1 MSSPAFAISEY
12 PTIIMNTTTVS
23 QSCPAHRPPL
33 TGTITPS
40 VSKWCRNVIS
50 RWIQRAQHREWDKGV
65 DIDMGNKNLAK
76 FPGNEGDDVAG
87 EERDERAMLDI
98 AEVVAE
104 VVEEFDVYKGVW
116 KEWNDADIV
125 IDSAKF
131 DDASFYSDDSPSRDS
146 SDEEDEAPK
155 VDVEERVRLF
165 WCCDD
170 STSSDDEVVKVS
182 DKSKCSEPEY
192 LDSFDTSSGEVFI
205 PSVVEEVNIFE
216 GLFDDFNDSN
226 VGVDSPEI
234 VEGSFYSY
242 HSSSWD
248 SSWDS
253 EDGAAGDG
261 KSYDLDWLYPV
272 VEQIYD
278 MYLEL

>member
-1 MSSPAFAISEY
+1 
-12 PTIIMNTTTVS
+12 
-23 QSCPAHRPPL
+23 
-33 TGTITPS
+33 
-40 VSKWCRNVIS
+40 
-50 RWIQRAQHREWDKGV
+50 
-65 DIDMGNKNLAK
+65 MGNKSLTWFLDK
-76 FPGNEGDDVAG
+76 ERKGGV
-87 EERDERAMLDI
+87 EEEWDENAMLDI

-104 VVEEFDVYKGVW
+104 VVEELDVYKGAW
-116 KEWNDADIV
+116 KEWNEADIV

-131 DDASFYSDDSPSRDS
+131 DDTSFYSDDSASWDS
-146 SDEEDEAPK
+146 SDDEDNAPK
-155 VDVEERVRLF
+155 VDVEERVGF
-165 WCCDD
+165 SWCCDD
-170 STSSDDEVVKVS
+170 STSSEDVDKVS
-182 DKSKCSEPEY
+182 DKSRSSELEY
-192 LDSFDTSSGEVFI
+192 LVSWESFADDTSSGEVFI

-226 VGVDSPEI
+226 LPVDAPEI

-261 KSYDLDWLYPV
+261 IGNTYDLDWLYPV

>member
-1 MSSPAFAISEY
+1 
-12 PTIIMNTTTVS
+12 
-23 QSCPAHRPPL
+23 
-33 TGTITPS
+33 
-40 VSKWCRNVIS
+40 
-50 RWIQRAQHREWDKGV
+50 
-65 DIDMGNKNLAK
+65 

-87 EERDERAMLDI
+87 EEWDERAMLDI
-98 AEVVAE
+98 AHVVAE

-131 DDASFYSDDSPSRDS
+131 DDVSFYSDDSASWDS
-146 SDEEDEAPK
+146 SDDEDEAPK

-165 WCCDD
+165 SCCDD

-182 DKSKCSEPEY
+182 DKSKSSEPES
-192 LDSFDTSSGEVFI
+192 LDSFADDTSSGDAGEVFI

-216 GLFDDFNDSN
+216 ASIPSD
-226 VGVDSPEI
+226 
-234 VEGSFYSY
+234 

>member
-1 MSSPAFAISEY
+1 
-12 PTIIMNTTTVS
+12 
-23 QSCPAHRPPL
+23 
-33 TGTITPS
+33 
-40 VSKWCRNVIS
+40 
-50 RWIQRAQHREWDKGV
+50 
-65 DIDMGNKNLAK
+65 MGNKNLTR
-76 FPGNEGDDVAG
+76 FLDNERKGAVEEEWDEEEWDDN
-87 EERDERAMLDI
+87 AMLDI
-98 AEVVAE
+98 AEVV
-104 VVEEFDVYKGVW
+104 EELDVYKGAW
-116 KEWNDADIV
+116 KEWNEADII

-131 DDASFYSDDSPSRDS
+131 DDASFYSDDSASWDS
-146 SDEEDEAPK
+146 SDEAK
-155 VDVEERVRLF
+155 VEMEERATLS

-170 STSSDDEVVKVS
+170 STSSEAVKVS
-182 DKSKCSEPEY
+182 DKSRSSEPGY
-192 LDSFDTSSGEVFI
+192 LESWESFADDTSSGEVFI

-226 VGVDSPEI
+226 VPVDAPEI

-261 KSYDLDWLYPV
+261 IGNTYDLDWLYPV

>member
-1 MSSPAFAISEY
+1 
-12 PTIIMNTTTVS
+12 
-23 QSCPAHRPPL
+23 
-33 TGTITPS
+33 
-40 VSKWCRNVIS
+40 
-50 RWIQRAQHREWDKGV
+50 
-65 DIDMGNKNLAK
+65 MGNKNLTRFLDK
-76 FPGNEGDDVAG
+76 ERKGVV
-87 EERDERAMLDI
+87 EEEWDENVMLDI
-98 AEVVAE
+98 AEVV
-104 VVEEFDVYKGVW
+104 EELDVYKGAW
-116 KEWNDADIV
+116 KEWNEADIV

-131 DDASFYSDDSPSRDS
+131 DDASFYSDDSASWDS
-146 SDEEDEAPK
+146 SDDEDKAPK
-155 VDVEERVRLF
+155 VDVEERARLS

-170 STSSDDEVVKVS
+170 STSSEDADKAEKVS
-182 DKSKCSEPEY
+182 DKSECSEPEY
-192 LDSFDTSSGEVFI
+192 LETWESFADDTCSGEVFI

-226 VGVDSPEI
+226 LPVDAPEI

-261 KSYDLDWLYPV
+261 IGNTYDLDWLYPV

>member
-1 MSSPAFAISEY
+1 
-12 PTIIMNTTTVS
+12 
-23 QSCPAHRPPL
+23 
-33 TGTITPS
+33 
-40 VSKWCRNVIS
+40 
-50 RWIQRAQHREWDKGV
+50 
-65 DIDMGNKNLAK
+65 MGNKNLSK
-76 FPGNEGDDVAG
+76 FLSNESDDVSEDEW
-87 EERDERAMLDI
+87 EEWEENAMLDI

-104 VVEEFDVYKGVW
+104 VVEELDVYKGVW
-116 KEWNDADIV
+116 KEWDDADIV

-131 DDASFYSDDSPSRDS
+131 DDASFYSDDSASGDS
-146 SDEEDEAPK
+146 SDDEDEAPK
-155 VDVEERVRLF
+155 VDVEEVVGLF

-170 STSSDDEVVKVS
+170 STSSEDEDEAVKVS
-182 DKSKCSEPEY
+182 DKSECSEPEY
-192 LDSFDTSSGEVFI
+192 LETWDSFADDTSSGAVFI
-205 PSVVEEVNIFE
+205 PSVVEEINIFE

-226 VGVDSPEI
+226 VPVDSPEI

-253 EDGAAGDG
+253 EDGAAAGDG